1 MGGKLGLSPSCSV
14 LVRSCEEEGK
24 RRRKKEK
31 KKKGRK
37 GGKEK
42 YGKFSWRKIK
52 HNLWHW
58 SKNYFCKKKPN

>member
-31 KKKGRK
+31 KEGKKRRK
-37 GGKEK
+37 
-42 YGKFSWRKIK
+42 RKIWK
-52 HNLWHW
+52 IFVE
-58 SKNYFCKKKPN
+58 KNKTQFMALV